1 MQGLNRETIS
11 GYPLDITDVPSIYQR
26 KGTIATIIIHW

>member
-11 GYPLDITDVPSIYQR
+11 GYPLDITDVPSTNEKVPLPQS
-26 KGTIATIIIHW
+26 